1 MTRTRPRGF
10 ALLELAIA
18 LIIVILLAVLTATT
32 LTPAL
37 TAAQQQATRA
47 SCPPALPYQP
57 PGP

>member
-18 LIIVILLAVLTATT
+18 LIIVILLAMLTAST

-37 TAAQQQATRA
+37 MAAQQTATRA
-47 SCPPALPYQP
+47 SCPPALPYS